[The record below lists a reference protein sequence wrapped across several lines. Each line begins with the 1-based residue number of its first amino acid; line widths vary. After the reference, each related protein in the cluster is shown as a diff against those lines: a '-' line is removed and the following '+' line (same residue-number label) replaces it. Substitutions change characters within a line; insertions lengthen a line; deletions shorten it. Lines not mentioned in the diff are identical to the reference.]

1 MVAHRSEWDHKLSD
15 LKTKGENLCSCE
27 DLDEDKCQTIQHTL
41 QNVQQEWMGVLMQ
54 AQELKN
60 RSELDQSL
68 SKDLKDLQEQEEST
82 QTWLKEQ
89 HLKIELLREE
99 TQLQERMNRAQVRD
113 KDSTFT
119 KYILKENS
127 LTFIADM
134 FCLF

>member
-1 MVAHRSEWDHKLSD
+1 
-15 LKTKGENLCSCE
+15 
-27 DLDEDKCQTIQHTL
+27 
-41 QNVQQEWMGVLMQ
+41 MQ

-60 RSELDQSL
+60 QSELDQSL
-68 SKDLKDLQEQEEST
+68 SKDLQEQEEST
-82 QTWLKEQ
+82 QTWLKDQ

-99 TQLQERMNRAQVRD
+99 TRLQDRIKGAQVRD

-134 FCLF
+134 VCLF